1 MAFSK
6 LQIYGRMARRV
17 FGSVG
22 FWGTALGGA
31 FCLTVGGFL
40 VFPGY
45 ALLALAGWKAIK
57 PLTIGRNELFTR
69 ALSDVRRQRQKQHTR
84 HLRKLLPN
92 IRKDR
97 DPRTTKI
104 LKDLERIHE
113 RMLRLE
119 SASIDTTG
127 MSTLLIQANELY
139 DSCLESLERSIQLW
153 AGASDM
159 ATDEARNKL
168 LAERD
173 KTVVTVEKSIG
184 HLDAS
189 LDHIQTAALKATVT
203 DDGNHKQLRDELQI
217 GLDVAREVE
226 KSIDEIERIYEDSER
241 A

>member
-31 FCLTVGGFL
+31 FCLMVGGYL
-40 VFPGY
+40 ALPGY
-45 ALLALAGWKAIK
+45 GLCALAAWKAIK
-57 PLTIGRNELFTR
+57 PLTIGRNQLFTK
-69 ALSDVRRQRQKQHTR
+69 ALSDVRKQRQKRHTR
-84 HLRKLLPN
+84 YLRKLLPN

-119 SASIDTTG
+119 SEHINMLG
-127 MSTLLIQANELY
+127 MSSLLIQANELY

-153 AGASDM
+153 AGASEM
-159 ATDEARNKL
+159 ATEEARNKL
-168 LAERD
+168 LVERD
-173 KTVVTVEKSIG
+173 KTVINVEKSIG
-184 HLDAS
+184 HLDTS
-189 LDHIQTAALKATVT
+189 LDHIQTAALKAAATE
-203 DDGNHKQLRDELQI
+203 DSNHQQLRDELQI
-217 GLDVAREVE
+217 GLDVARSVE
-226 KSIDEIERIYEDSER
+226 ERIDEIERVYEDSER
-241 A
+241 S